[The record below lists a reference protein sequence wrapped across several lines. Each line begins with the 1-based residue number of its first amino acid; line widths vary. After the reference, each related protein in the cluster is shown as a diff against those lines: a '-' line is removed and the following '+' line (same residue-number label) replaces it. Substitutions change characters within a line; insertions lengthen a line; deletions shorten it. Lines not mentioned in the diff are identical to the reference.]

1 MISVIAIDDEPLALQ
16 LIADYIQKTPDL
28 RLAGQFENP
37 LEAARFVG
45 RNHIDIVF
53 TDIQMPGLNGI
64 EFTKS
69 MINGPVV
76 IFTTAFEKYAIE
88 GFKLDVA
95 DYLLKPFT
103 YEEFLT
109 AVHKA
114 ERMIRSIPKPADEVE
129 AQCIASLL
137 SDNEFLFL
145 KSDYKIKRINFLN
158 IIYIEGLKEYVRV
171 YTTNSDKPVLSLSS
185 LKVLEK
191 RLPAGRFMRVHR
203 SFIVNLEKIDT
214 IDRSRIVF
222 GKKYIPIGDRYKDR
236 FQDFLDKNFL

>member
-16 LIADYIQKTPDL
+16 LVADYIQKTPDL
-28 RLAGQFENP
+28 ILAGQFENP
-37 LEAARFVG
+37 LEAARFVSN
-45 RNHIDIVF
+45 NHVDIVF
-53 TDIQMPGLNGI
+53 TDIRMPGLNGI
-64 EFTKS
+64 EFTRS
-69 MINGPVV
+69 MVNGPVV
-76 IFTTAFEKYAIE
+76 VFTTAFEKYALE

-114 ERMIRSIPKPADEVE
+114 ERMLRSVTKPSDE
-129 AQCIASLL
+129 IL

-145 KSDYKIKRINFLN
+145 KSDYKIKRINLRD
-158 IIYIEGLKEYVRV
+158 ILYIEGLKEYVKV
-171 YTTNSDKPVLSLSS
+171 YVTNSEKPVLSLTS
-185 LKVLEK
+185 LKNLES

-203 SFIVNLEKIDT
+203 SFIVNLEKVDT

-222 GKKYIPIGDRYKDR
+222 GKKYIPVGDQYKDR
-236 FQDFLDKNFL
+236 FQEFLDRNFL

>member
-1 MISVIAIDDEPLALQ
+1 M
-16 LIADYIQKTPDL
+16 
-28 RLAGQFENP
+28 
-37 LEAARFVG
+37 
-45 RNHIDIVF
+45 
-53 TDIQMPGLNGI
+53 NGI
-64 EFTKS
+64 EFTRS
-69 MINGPVV
+69 MVNGPVV
-76 IFTTAFEKYAIE
+76 VFTTAFEKYALE

-114 ERMIRSIPKPADEVE
+114 ERMLRSVTKPSDE
-129 AQCIASLL
+129 IL

-145 KSDYKIKRINFLN
+145 KSDYKIKRINLRD
-158 IIYIEGLKEYVRV
+158 ILYIEGLKEYVKV
-171 YTTNSDKPVLSLSS
+171 YVTNSEKPVLSLTS
-185 LKVLEK
+185 LKNLES

-222 GKKYIPIGDRYKDR
+222 GKKYIPVGDQYKDR
-236 FQDFLDKNFL
+236 FQEFLSRNFL